1 MFFIIAQKI
10 NNVFLQM
17 NDVFTFK
24 IGIIGCLF
32 YLIIFI
38 FIKSPLLY
46 NINKNNW
53 LLIGLFFGLLF
64 IDTILICSEYVTK
77 IKILEDEIKLNYN
90 HSKNNYNIDNVDNLK
105 DNNIIDIDNYETT
118 TELMT
123 SEE

>member
-10 NNVFLQM
+10 NNVFLQI
-17 NDVFTFK
+17 NDIFTLK

-38 FIKSPLLY
+38 FIKLPLLY

-64 IDTILICSEYVTK
+64 IDTILICNEYIIK
-77 IKILEDEIKLNYN
+77 IKILEHKTKSNYN
-90 HSKNNYNIDNVDNLK
+90 NLKNKHSINTDDLK
-105 DNNIIDIDNYETT
+105 DNIIDMDNYETT

>member
-17 NDVFTFK
+17 NDVFTLK

-77 IKILEDEIKLNYN
+77 IKILEDETKLNYN
-90 HSKNNYNIDNVDNLK
+90 LDNLK
-105 DNNIIDIDNYETT
+105 DNIIDIYNYETT